1 MGLIH
6 EEQIITFLSV
16 REVAFQ
22 AHIRVKHIVVI
33 ADDPVG
39 PAGDVQTVFKWA
51 YPVLFRVLQ
60 DLLSCHLLFQVENI
74 EYRLIDPVKVAFRVW
89 ARVRVALALVHG
101 TEFFLCRYC
110 HRGED
115 QTMIP

>member
-89 ARVRVALALVHG
+89 HASGLHSHSSMGQSFSFAVIV
-101 TEFFLCRYC
+101 TEVKIR
-110 HRGED
+110 
-115 QTMIP
+115 P

>member
-1 MGLIH
+1 MI
-6 EEQIITFLSV
+6 
-16 REVAFQ
+16 
-22 AHIRVKHIVVI
+22 
-33 ADDPVG
+33 PVG

-51 YPVLFRVLQ
+51 YLVLFRVLQ

-89 ARVRVALALVHG
+89 ARVRVALRTRPWDRV
-101 TEFFLCRYC
+101 FLCRYC

-115 QTMIP
+115 QAMIP